1 LKINEI
7 ITEGQQVGVAPENI
21 QHAGHGQIRFRDKGG
36 YDRTYNLNRVMMA
49 AAMSD
54 GSGEKVD
61 MDQSSWVEKYN
72 LALPYTEEEREMMKS
87 ALDTVDSEY
96 DDGGTR
102 ILSAEDAGVNTLS
115 SVPARKKNKYGV

>member
-7 ITEGQQVGVAPENI
+7 ITEGQKVGAAPENI
-21 QHAGHGQIRFRDKGG
+21 QHSSHGQIRFRDKGG

-96 DDGGTR
+96 DDGGIR
-102 ILSAEDAGVNTLS
+102 ILSAEDSEVNTLS